1 MSSLITARLSV
12 LPLVGRGKG
21 QAESVE
27 PEGVRAT
34 DEDLLARI
42 SNGEQQALEFL
53 FERYARVIRAVAA
66 RILRD
71 SSEAEDLVQ
80 ELFLFIQRKCALFDS
95 SKSTAR
101 SWIIQM
107 AYCRAF
113 ERRRYLTA
121 RRFYSRTD
129 IESNSHRLVGT
140 STREC
145 DYSAEAVFGRNGLNQ
160 VFRSLSQDQRETLRL
175 HFFEGYTFA
184 EISQKLGQS
193 FGNVRNHYYR
203 GLDKLRRQMIKNS
216 VRAGQSNGE

>member
-1 MSSLITARLSV
+1 MNTFFTARLSP
-12 LPLVGRGKG
+12 LPIALECGTEQKADSSGG
-21 QAESVE
+21 S
-27 PEGVRAT
+27 PT
-34 DEDLLARI
+34 DEVLLRRLQV
-42 SNGEQQALEFL
+42 GEQEALGLLYQRFS
-53 FERYARVIRAVAA
+53 RVIRSIGV
-66 RILRD
+66 RILKD

-80 ELFLFIQRKCALFDS
+80 ELFLFLQRKCALFDS

-129 IESNSHRLVGT
+129 IESSSHHLVGT
-140 STREC
+140 PTREC
-145 DYSAEAVFGRNGLNQ
+145 DYSAEAVFGRNGLSQ
-160 VFRSLSQDQRETLRL
+160 VLRSLSPDQRETLRL

-184 EISQKLGQS
+184 EISKKMGQS

-203 GLDKLRRQMIKNS
+203 GLDKMRRQMIKNS
-216 VRAGQSNGE
+216 VPAGQSNGE